1 MLGHWTSILALAR
14 LTQLTPK
21 RLTGRVAGR
30 VPDDT
35 GTLSIG
41 DALFDSDVAFVD
53 RLGVNCRG

>member
-35 GTLSIG
+35 GMLSIG
-41 DALFDSDVAFVD
+41 DALFDSDVAFV
-53 RLGVNCRG
+53 R